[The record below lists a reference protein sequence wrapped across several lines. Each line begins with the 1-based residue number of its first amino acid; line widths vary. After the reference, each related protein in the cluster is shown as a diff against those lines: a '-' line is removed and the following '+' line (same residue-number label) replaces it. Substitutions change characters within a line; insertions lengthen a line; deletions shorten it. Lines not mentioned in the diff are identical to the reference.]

1 MNVKPKRKRFVWL
14 KLAIIESNPDKA
26 TITNNIE
33 RTIIKLTIIAYLLS
47 KINEY
52 IVWALLFSDEV
63 KNKTSF
69 NNYKCVLNSEINDR
83 LK

>member
-1 MNVKPKRKRFVWL
+1 MNEM
-14 KLAIIESNPDKA
+14 IEEKEIDVQ
-26 TITNNIE
+26 NI
-33 RTIIKLTIIAYLLS
+33 RPS